1 MYIDMKKIQEDT
13 TFVYYRLEEG
23 VYEEQYKNKEQ
34 KKPTYKRVIKYGYC
48 KFNKKTEEFELDQE
62 KTDQH
67 FFEKGK
73 DIVKVARLLLLSY
86 KRKNLDFPD
95 EIYRAY
101 G

>member
-1 MYIDMKKIQEDT
+1 MKKIQEDT

-48 KFNKKTEEFELDQE
+48 KFNKKTEEFELDPE

-67 FFEKGK
+67 FFGEKGEY
-73 DIVKVARLLLLSY
+73 IVEVARLLLLYY
-86 KRKNLDFPD
+86 KKRNLDFPD

>member
-34 KKPTYKRVIKYGYC
+34 KPTCKHVIKYGYC

-73 DIVKVARLLLLSY
+73 EIVKVARLLLLYY
-86 KRKNLDFPD
+86 KKRNLDFPD
-95 EIYRAY
+95 RISRAY